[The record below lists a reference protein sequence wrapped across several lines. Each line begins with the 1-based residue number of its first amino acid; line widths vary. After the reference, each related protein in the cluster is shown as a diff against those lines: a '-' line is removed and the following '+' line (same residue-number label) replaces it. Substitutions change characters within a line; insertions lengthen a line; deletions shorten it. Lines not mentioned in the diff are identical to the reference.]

1 MKKKVLI
8 IMCVLLVLIIIFYL
22 GKYFHKYYVITKYQE
37 KIAEIEENG
46 NYKFEYGDIVIYAKD
61 NIYVQKSSDTSYIIF
76 NNNTNEIFTLSKEG
90 IQEIEQAVSI
100 TISNIFMIDDLS
112 NEINILNV
120 KNSLIYSE
128 LTNEEFNGKNCYK
141 LTYETE
147 TMPNKFTVY
156 FEKENYLPV
165 GFCYEN
171 GSITYVQIYEN
182 IVEDEDISESAIM
195 ERIESSN

>member
-8 IMCVLLVLIIIFYL
+8 IICVLLVLIIIFYL

-37 KIAEIEENG
+37 KIAEIEENE

-61 NIYVQKSSDTSYIIF
+61 NIYIQKFSDTSYIFF

-165 GFCYEN
+165 GFCYED

-182 IVEDEDISESAIM
+182 IVENEDISESAIM

>member
-61 NIYVQKSSDTSYIIF
+61 NIYVQKSSDTSYIFF

-165 GFCYEN
+165 GFCYED

-182 IVEDEDISESAIM
+182 IVEDEDISENAIM

>member
-171 GSITYVQIYEN
+171 ASITYVQIYEN